1 MDDGLSGE
9 NTYELALEKAG
20 QLELVLNRGGFSL
33 KGVTF
38 SKRDP
43 PNNLSTD
50 DCSVNVA
57 GMKWFPKEDM
67 ISPDIGELNF
77 ANKQRGKKPVQ
88 GRNTIPINLTRRQC
102 VSKVAKMFG

>member
-1 MDDGLSGE
+1 MSAKEYPLINQIVQNDTYVDDCLSGE
-9 NTYELALEKAG
+9 NMEELALEEAD

-67 ISPDIGELNF
+67 VSLDIGELNF
-77 ANKQRGKKPVQ
+77 AKKQKS
-88 GRNTIPINLTRRQC
+88 QC
-102 VSKVAKMFG
+102 KE